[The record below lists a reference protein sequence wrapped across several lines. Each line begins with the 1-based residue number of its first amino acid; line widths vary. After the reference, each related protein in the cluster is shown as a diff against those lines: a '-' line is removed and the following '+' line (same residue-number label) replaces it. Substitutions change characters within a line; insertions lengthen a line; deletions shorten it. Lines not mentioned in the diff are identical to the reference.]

1 MMVAHKGGKN
11 KQDTTFTVKH
21 PSGGSY
27 NITVSV
33 RAHGRVS
40 KVPKVGASA
49 EKISRNRGWQ
59 LPIAQY
65 DYLYE

>member
-49 EKISRNRGWQ
+49 EKISRNRG
-59 LPIAQY
+59 
-65 DYLYE
+65 